1 MTVDITKNI
10 SQLIASQF
18 PSLYREEGENIV
30 TFIQAYYE
38 FLETDPKYSIQRNRS
53 IFSTADIDETLD
65 EFLIHFKKKYLA
77 DFPYLSSTDTR
88 FLVKHILDQY
98 RAKGS
103 EESLKLLMKLIFDQD
118 VEIYYPSR
126 DIFKLSD
133 SKWIEP
139 KYVEVTPSL
148 KNASFLGKRVYSSGF
163 NASGVVENIITKRV
177 NGKIFDVIYLSDIIG
192 GFRTGDVLTV
202 DGDTTDS
209 PIVVGSLTTVNITY
223 GGANY
228 RVGDLLNVWSDN
240 GKDGIVKVQSVFSQT
255 DTVSF
260 NIEDGGFG
268 YTLDGNTQIYVA
280 NSVIFID
287 NPSTPFS
294 HMDSVVQVI
303 ENVYT
308 PNTANVIVGATAVS
322 SSNASIY
329 GTVVNVANTYFKVNT
344 RVGSFVGS
352 SNVIISGN
360 TLPVSN
366 VTSSNIEGKL
376 IGQLEDRIGVWRDS
390 SNTVQFYFAANTY
403 ITVDGTEKK
412 INSVALGTGAKFEI
426 GTLSDTQSAN
436 VSLTA
441 VSPYLDV
448 ALNANNYSIES
459 GTNNSNTIISQALLF
474 DDVTIGTI
482 SALKNINPGALYNA
496 STFVYLETPIV
507 KSHSYRDYII
517 GITAPITGSFVVGDK
532 ISQSNTVFGRVKS
545 VNGNTLRVR
554 NLSFGETFTANSTL
568 VSGEHGSALISSI
581 ALDYTANT
589 MATNAYIS
597 TEVFG
602 DPGTIA
608 EVKIV
613 SSGFG
618 YIEGESLMMTHKAT
632 SSVNPI
638 TIRGTA
644 NLGSG
649 GKQLGYWETRTS
661 HIDEIDIRIRD
672 NKYYQEYSYDVIAAQ
687 SLDKYEKLVRSI
699 LHVAGTE
706 LFGSVSLASEVD
718 TSFTASSEIAKTEL
732 TSSYLLINGSNLI
745 ANTSYVTV
753 QTEVEV

>member
-412 INSVALGTGAKFEI
+412 INSVALGTGAMFEI